1 MKRNSN
7 TRQGSLEAWYSWL
20 SWHDE
25 TNLSSVIWA
34 NGSLKSLRLIS
45 QLRHRDSF
53 SRILINQ
60 EKIQDLAIE

>member
-1 MKRNSN
+1 MKRHSN
-7 TRQGSLEAWYSWL
+7 TRQGSLEAWYSRL